1 VAVPVVLDNENAAAA
16 TAHDNA
22 FLSVTSWLK
31 AQPGAGN
38 VLTVASASRWTE
50 ALSGRA
56 AFTVGP
62 EWLLFDQFQIADTQ
76 ESYWALTSQYA
87 ISDNRVALSFSGF
100 SSPDLSQAPMYTP
113 FVQGVEFP
121 VLRVLPGSLSV
132 NASGPEGAG
141 AFPLEGD
148 LAPTVTPGPPGTSEI
163 TARYTAHVATL
174 TELAT
179 TLPNGTARVQ
189 FLVTPAPGEIVRSF
203 SFEVAPPPTE
213 STVLST
219 DAPSGIALHGSTLS
233 WSVTGKLGQY
243 PKLVTVASE
252 VAFRPGPVSARTPA
266 ASLAHTWNLTFSDP
280 NGSAPF
286 SVGADFSTVGASNPA
301 ATLPTA
307 FSTQTFLTNNS
318 IQFLLWPGGS
328 KAAAEIGYFGATF
341 GFSEAFENS
350 QWFVLQRR

>member
-1 VAVPVVLDNENAAAA
+1 
-16 TAHDNA
+16 
-22 FLSVTSWLK
+22 
-31 AQPGAGN
+31 
-38 VLTVASASRWTE
+38 
-50 ALSGRA
+50 
-56 AFTVGP
+56 
-62 EWLLFDQFQIADTQ
+62 
-76 ESYWALTSQYA
+76 
-87 ISDNRVALSFSGF
+87 
-100 SSPDLSQAPMYTP
+100 
-113 FVQGVEFP
+113 
-121 VLRVLPGSLSV
+121 
-132 NASGPEGAG
+132 
-141 AFPLEGD
+141 
-148 LAPTVTPGPPGTSEI
+148 
-163 TARYTAHVATL
+163 
-174 TELAT
+174 
-179 TLPNGTARVQ
+179 
-189 FLVTPAPGEIVRSF
+189 
-203 SFEVAPPPTE
+203 
-213 STVLST
+213 VLST